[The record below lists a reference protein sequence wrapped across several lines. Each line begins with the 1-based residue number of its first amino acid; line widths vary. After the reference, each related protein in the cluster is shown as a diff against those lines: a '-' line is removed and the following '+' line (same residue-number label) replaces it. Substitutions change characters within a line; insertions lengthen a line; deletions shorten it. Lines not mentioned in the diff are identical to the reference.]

1 MATPD
6 VFPHAVPAAEAYE
19 ALGVARGRVDPALRS
34 AVDTLP
40 EDMRRIARYQFGW
53 TDEHGLPSDA
63 SGGKALR
70 PALALLAAEAVGGS
84 TDAVLPAA
92 VAVELVHN
100 FSLLHDDLIDTDATR
115 RHRPTAWTVFG
126 SEAAILAGDA
136 LLSLASGVLADSGNP
151 AALAGVRL
159 LNDTVQ
165 ELVQG
170 QATDLAFEQRGDVD
184 VDGCQRMAEA
194 KTAAL
199 LAAACELGALFAGT
213 EPRRVE
219 HLRRFGHDLGLAFQ
233 HVDDLLGIWG
243 DPETT
248 GKSAYSDLHA
258 RKKTL
263 PVVFALNSDT
273 TAGQRLATHYHQPST
288 SEVALTDI
296 ADLVDAAGGRAWSH
310 AQTDRL
316 LARALGHL
324 DAAAPTARTDEL
336 TALAH
341 LVTRRDH

>member
-6 VFPHAVPAAEAYE
+6 VFPHAVPEQEAYQ
-19 ALGVARGRVDPALRS
+19 ALTVARRSVEPALRS

-53 TDEHGLPSDA
+53 TDEHGRPSDA

-70 PALALLAAEAVGGS
+70 PALVLLAAESVGGS
-84 TDAVLPAA
+84 ADAALPAA
-92 VAVELVHN
+92 VSVELVHN
-100 FSLLHDDLIDTDATR
+100 FSLLHDDLIDTDDTR

-126 SEAAILAGDA
+126 SDAAILAGDA

-151 AALAGVRL
+151 AALSGVRL
-159 LNDTVQ
+159 LNTTVQ
-165 ELVQG
+165 ELIQG

-184 VDGCQRMAEA
+184 VAECQRMAEA
-194 KTAAL
+194 KTATL
-199 LAAACELGALFAGT
+199 LATACELGALFAGA

-219 HLRRFGHDLGLAFQ
+219 QLRHFGHALGLAFQ

-243 DPETT
+243 DPDTT
-248 GKSAYSDLHA
+248 GKPAYSDLRA

-273 TAGQRLATHYHQPST
+273 PAGQRLTTHYHQSSG
-288 SEVALTDI
+288 SETDPADI
-296 ADLVDAAGGRAWSH
+296 ADLVDTAGGRTWSH
-310 AQTDRL
+310 AETDRL
-316 LARALGHL
+316 LTRALSHL
-324 DAAAPTARTDEL
+324 DAAELTARTDEL
-336 TALAH
+336 SALAH